1 MSTNKILLLVIL
13 IFTLYLA
20 VSGRLDDVWDA
31 ITGKKE
37 KTDSALESWTVK
49 EEKNKY
55 SGNPNAFPEGTVP
68 TGFNGGG
75 KVVFL

>member
-1 MSTNKILLLVIL
+1 MSTNKILLLIAL
-13 IFTLYLA
+13 IFLLYLA

-31 ITGKKE
+31 ITGKK

-55 SGNPNAFPEGTVP
+55 SGNLNAFPEGTVP